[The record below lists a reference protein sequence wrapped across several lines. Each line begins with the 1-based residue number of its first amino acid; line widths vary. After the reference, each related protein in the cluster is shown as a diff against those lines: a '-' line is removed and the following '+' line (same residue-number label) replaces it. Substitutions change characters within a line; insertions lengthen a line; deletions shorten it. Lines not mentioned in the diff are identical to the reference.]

1 MNTRNT
7 TIGVVYSNTLRKSWW
22 SHSRGTWAHKRNN
35 TIGQGLVIRHE
46 EVIKRFLQGLL
57 DIVTKYAKTV
67 SGDMVAPVP
76 EAHIVQTLSPSKA
89 DHGSRVGAFVLPT
102 KRDYTTT
109 KMDG

>member
-1 MNTRNT
+1 M
-7 TIGVVYSNTLRKSWW
+7 
-22 SHSRGTWAHKRNN
+22 
-35 TIGQGLVIRHE
+35 VIRHE
-46 EVIKRFLQGLL
+46 EAIKRFLQGLL

>member
-1 MNTRNT
+1 MNTQNT
-7 TIGVVYSNTLRKSWW
+7 TTGVVYSNTLRTSWW
-22 SHSRGTWAHKRNN
+22 SHSRATWAHKRSN

-46 EVIKRFLQGLL
+46 EAIKRFLQGLL

-109 KMDG
+109 EMDG